1 MTAFKDISSLFDQL
15 GWHFRHSAGNRHHPD
30 HEAHLSGLSG
40 KVVDLDPRDPQ
51 FLARGKDVLTL
62 IEQEAARAREAGS
75 AWVVTV
81 IEQVRPTI
89 NTLKQKLAVLIS

>member
-62 IEQEAARAREAGS
+62 IEQ
-75 AWVVTV
+75 
-81 IEQVRPTI
+81 VRPTI